1 MAKGIPSKLL
11 IGNLYPSLELI
22 LTMDLLLT
30 IIVIALAILGM
41 SVGIIFSNK
50 PLQGSCGGVTSD
62 CVCLKGGTCD
72 DPSQKPEVDN

>member
-11 IGNLYPSLELI
+11 IGDLYPSLELI

-30 IIVIALAILGM
+30 IAVIALAIFGM
-41 SVGIIFSNK
+41 SVGIIFNNK
-50 PLQGSCGGVTSD
+50 PLQGSCGGVASD